1 MPSYTISVDDGFD
14 SSRSASISS
23 ADSLAS
29 SNTAASE
36 INAYL
41 GNDGAE
47 PQVDEKYILVTG
59 GLGYIGSHTTLELL
73 KAGYNV
79 IVIDNFSNSYSAV
92 LHRIRILAAKHYAP
106 SGKRMPLLRLH
117 NIDYRNVSAL
127 KAVLD
132 LYAESDWTRQPLNG
146 RSLALSKVIG
156 VIHFAAYKA
165 VSESIQYPLRYYAN
179 NVSGLVEFCTVLEE
193 YGIKTLVFSSS
204 ATVYG
209 TLPSGSQDTLREEL
223 CVHKEERYTD
233 DDGSIQSSHAGCNGI
248 TNPYGRSKWMCE
260 AILADLCVSDPSWNV
275 VALRYFNPV
284 GCDPSGLLGEEP
296 KGIPNNLVPVVAKVV
311 TGALPALQVFGTDYE
326 SKDGTAVRDFIHVTD
341 LAKGHIAA
349 LSKATSKGGMKSP
362 FRTFNLGTG
371 SGHTVLDVV
380 HAMESSSGTSV
391 SLKHVGRREGDIG
404 SSVARARRAEEELGW
419 KAEKSLHD
427 AARDVCNFLTL
438 NPEGYEAH
446 R

>member
-1 MPSYTISVDDGFD
+1 MDDSFD
-14 SSRSASISS
+14 SPRSASISS
-23 ADSLAS
+23 ENSLAS
-29 SNTAASE
+29 TNTAASE
-36 INAYL
+36 ISAYF

-47 PQVDEKYILVTG
+47 PSVDEKYILVTG

-79 IVIDNFSNSYSAV
+79 IVIDNLSNSYSTV
-92 LHRIRILAAKHYAP
+92 LHRIRILAAKHYAL
-106 SGKRMPLLRLH
+106 SGKRMPLLRYH
-117 NIDYRNVSAL
+117 NIDYRNISAL

-132 LYAESDWTRQPLNG
+132 LYADSDWSRQPLNVC
-146 RSLALSKVIG
+146 SLALSKIIG

-179 NVSGLVEFCTVLEE
+179 NVSGLVEFCTVLED

-209 TLPSGSQDTLREEL
+209 TLPSQDTLREEL
-223 CVHKEERYTD
+223 CVHREERYTD
-233 DDGSIQSSHAGCNGI
+233 DDGGIRTTHAGCNGI

-284 GCDPSGLLGEEP
+284 GCDPSGLLGEDP

-311 TGALPALQVFGTDYE
+311 TGGLPALQVFGTDYD

-349 LSKATSKGGMKSP
+349 LAKATIKGGMKNT
-362 FRTFNLGTG
+362 FRTYNLGTG

-380 HAMESSSGTSV
+380 HAMESSSGTSI
-391 SLKHVGRREGDIG
+391 SLKCVGRREGDIG
-404 SSVARARRAEEELGW
+404 CSVARALRAEEELGW
-419 KAEKSLHD
+419 KAERTLHD
-427 AARDVCNFLTL
+427 AARDVCNFLAL
-438 NPEGYEAH
+438 NPEGYESA
-446 R
+446 